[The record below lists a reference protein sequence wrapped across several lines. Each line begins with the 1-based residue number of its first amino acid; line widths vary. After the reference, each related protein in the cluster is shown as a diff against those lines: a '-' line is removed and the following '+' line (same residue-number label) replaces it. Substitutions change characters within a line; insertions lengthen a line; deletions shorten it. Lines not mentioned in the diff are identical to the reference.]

1 MFRILLI
8 ARHLIKYGILLVL
21 LAVFLS
27 HSLVR
32 GAAEG
37 QIFTDVSDVPVSSA
51 ALVLGTSRYSRSG
64 TPNRFFI
71 ARMDAAAELID
82 AGRAD
87 VLVVSGDNSSSSYNE
102 PAAMMAALRDRGVFA
117 DRLIPDYAGLRTL
130 DSVLRMHRVFQQD
143 RFVIVSQRFHVERAI
158 FIAEAHGIK
167 AYGYA
172 ADDASG
178 MAQLSVQMREYAAR
192 VQAVLDV
199 YLFDTEPQFSGP
211 SVPIELPLSSHLHSE
226 S

>member
-8 ARHLIKYGILLVL
+8 ARHVVKYGAVLAL

-32 GAAEG
+32 SAAEG
-37 QIFTDVSDVPVSSA
+37 RIYSDVSEISDFSA

-71 ARMDAAAELID
+71 ARMDAANELIE
-82 AGRAD
+82 AGRVR
-87 VLVVSGDNSSSSYNE
+87 VLVVSGDNAHRSYNE
-102 PAAMMAALRDRGVFA
+102 PAAMMAALQDRGISA
-117 DRLIPDYAGLRTL
+117 DRLIPDYAGFRTL
-130 DSVLRMHRVFQQD
+130 DSVLRMQSVFQQD

-158 FIAEAHGIK
+158 FIAAAHGID

-172 ADDASG
+172 AEDAAG
-178 MAQLSVQMREYAAR
+178 MAQLSVQVREYAAR

-199 YLFDTEPQFSGP
+199 YMFGTEPRFQGP
-211 SVPIELPLSSHLHSE
+211 SLPIEFSLLSHLHSR

>member
-1 MFRILLI
+1 MFRVLLI
-8 ARHLIKYGILLVL
+8 VRHLIKYGVLLVL

-37 QIFTDVSDVPVSSA
+37 RVYSEISEVPVSSA

-64 TPNRFFI
+64 TPNRFFV
-71 ARMDAAAELID
+71 ARMDAAADLVEE
-82 AGRAD
+82 GRVE
-87 VLVVSGDNSSSSYNE
+87 VLVVSGDNSHSSYNE
-102 PAAMMAALRDRGVFA
+102 PAAMADALRERGVSS
-117 DRLIPDYAGLRTL
+117 DRIVRDYAGFRTL
-130 DSVLRMHRVFQQD
+130 DSVIRMRSVFQQD

-158 FIAEAHGIK
+158 FIAAAHRID
-167 AYGYA
+167 AYAYA

-178 MAQLSVQMREYAAR
+178 MAQLNVRVREYAAR

-199 YLFDTEPQFSGP
+199 YVFNTEPRFTGP
-211 SVPIELPLSSHLHSE
+211 SLPIEFPISSPLNSRS
-226 S
+226 